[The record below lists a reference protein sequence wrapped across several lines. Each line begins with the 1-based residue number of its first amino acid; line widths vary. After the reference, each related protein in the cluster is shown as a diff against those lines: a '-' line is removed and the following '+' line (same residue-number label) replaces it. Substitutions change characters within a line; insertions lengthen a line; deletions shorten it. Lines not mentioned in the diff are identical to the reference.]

1 MSEYIIIG
9 GELYHHGVKGMKW
22 GVRRAEKR
30 KARIDSELKKR
41 TGIAKNIESE
51 RNTKKKQIDSVYTGK
66 KAFKKKSSIDA
77 HYDYDKTR
85 NDSRMARLKALK
97 DPNYKNSK
105 EYQRATSAY
114 RKQKIDEL
122 LYGKRGQIRIQ
133 TLENR
138 GQSHNA
144 ARGRVFC
151 EQYLVYAGASA
162 VSSYI
167 VNKALNS

>member
-1 MSEYIIIG
+1 MSDYIITG

-22 GVRRAEKR
+22 GVRRAEKK
-30 KARIDSELKKR
+30 KAKIESELKR
-41 TGIAKNIESE
+41 RAGIAKNIESE
-51 RNTKKKQIDSVYTGK
+51 RNTKKKQVDSAYTGK
-66 KAFKKKSSIDA
+66 KAFKKKASIDA
-77 HYDYDKTR
+77 HYDYEKTR

-114 RKQKIDEL
+114 RKQKTDEL
-122 LYGKRGQIRIQ
+122 LYGKCGQIRVQ

-138 GQSHNA
+138 GQTHNA

-151 EQYLVYAGASA
+151 EQYLAYAGASA
-162 VSSYI
+162 VNMYI
-167 VNKALNS
+167 VNKALKS